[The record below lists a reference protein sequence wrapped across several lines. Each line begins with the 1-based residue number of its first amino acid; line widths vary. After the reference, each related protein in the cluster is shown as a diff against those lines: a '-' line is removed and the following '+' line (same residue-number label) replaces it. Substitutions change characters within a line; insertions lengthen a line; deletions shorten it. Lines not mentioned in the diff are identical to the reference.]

1 MVDYGWLAFETKN
14 INFHFGFPISPMI
27 IFGRFQYHPVIL
39 SISVKSANHPGG
51 NRFLRDMDIGAV
63 PTSTTEAD
71 AFCVEKRMWQD
82 VVLQLTGLMMF
93 LLVWW

>member
-1 MVDYGWLAFETKN
+1 LAFETKN
-14 INFHFGFPISPMI
+14 ITFHFGFPISPMI

-51 NRFLRDMDIGAV
+51 NRLLRDVDIGV

-71 AFCVEKRMWQD
+71 AFCVEKRM
-82 VVLQLTGLMMF
+82 
-93 LLVWW
+93 